1 MSGGVTRSPW
11 TRMISLPPLLISAL
25 LTATCSSGE
34 APAGGGDGAAAQA
47 AAGAV
52 APNAMAA
59 AAEPVAVNRDG
70 ALRAAGYQR
79 RDGAWMASCENDVK
93 PVPDDSWYGLES
105 AEFRDLNGDG
115 ADEAIV
121 SGGSSYC
128 FGNTG
133 LAFKLLAQSGSGW
146 TVMTDSMGIP
156 AFYPR
161 EGIVWPDIEIG
172 GPGSDC
178 FPFLRWDGREYV
190 HGGRSLEGRICEL
203 APAFAPKAKPGKGGL
218 PMATGLWARNRAACD
233 ALARGQGDP
242 DFIFDGKVM
251 TGPQDYYSVTPF
263 KALGGGR
270 FQTGGED
277 ERQVIDM
284 TDPRFIVVEQG
295 NWWTG
300 GYSWCSP
307 AQSWKPW
314 KYSEDDF

>member
-1 MSGGVTRSPW
+1 MTGTLRTRL
-11 TRMISLPPLLISAL
+11 ISLPPIMISAL
-25 LTATCSSGE
+25 LIATCSSGE
-34 APAGGGDGAAAQA
+34 APTGGGDGAAAQA
-47 AAGAV
+47 TAGAVVPKAKAAGAV
-52 APNAMAA
+52 TAS
-59 AAEPVAVNRDG
+59 RDA
-70 ALRAAGYQR
+70 ALRAAGYQQ
-79 RDGAWMASCENDVK
+79 RDGVWMASCEDDVK
-93 PVPDDSWYGLES
+93 PVPKDSWYGLES

-133 LAFKLLAQSGSGW
+133 LAFKLLARSGSGW

-161 EGIVWPDIEIG
+161 KGIAWPDIEIG

-178 FPFLRWDGREYV
+178 FPFLRWNGREYV

-203 APAFAPKAKPGKGGL
+203 APAFAPNAKPEKAGL

-242 DFIFDGKVM
+242 DFIFDGKAM
-251 TGPQDYYSVTPF
+251 TGPQDYYNVTPF
-263 KALGGGR
+263 RPLGDGR
-270 FQTGGED
+270 YQTGGEH

-284 TDPRFIVVEQG
+284 NNPKFIIVEQG

-300 GYSWCSP
+300 GYSWCSS

-314 KYSEDDF
+314 EYSEDNF